1 MRNVICVLAVFG
13 CTAVVR
19 AEDGSGT
26 NTDRP
31 RSIVTA
37 HVIKQSWLRPELNA
51 GTNALVLA
59 TNAVRLIPPLDIKD
73 SQFAAYYKAL
83 RTAVQERWI
92 GLLKQRDYGHQEAG
106 AVVLGFK
113 LHRDGRVTDMK
124 VVDSTVNEVLC
135 LICQKSVLD
144 PCPFA
149 SWPSEMRRSI
159 GADYCTLTLAFKYP
173 PDGAAQTRK

>member
-13 CTAVVR
+13 CIAVVR

-31 RSIVTA
+31 RSIQA
-37 HVIKQSWLRPELNA
+37 ARVINRSWLRPELKV

-59 TNAVRLIPPLDIKD
+59 TNAVRLIPPLHIND

-83 RTAVQERWI
+83 LKAVEERWI
-92 GLLKQRDYGHQEAG
+92 GLLEQRDYGHQETG
-106 AVVLGFK
+106 VVVLEFK
-113 LHRDGRVTDMK
+113 LHQDGRVTDMK
-124 VVDSTVNEVLC
+124 VVDSTVNQVLS

-149 SWPSEMRRSI
+149 HWSSEMQRSI
-159 GADYCTLTLAFKYP
+159 GAEYCALTLAFKYP
-173 PDGAAQTRK
+173 PDGAAQARK